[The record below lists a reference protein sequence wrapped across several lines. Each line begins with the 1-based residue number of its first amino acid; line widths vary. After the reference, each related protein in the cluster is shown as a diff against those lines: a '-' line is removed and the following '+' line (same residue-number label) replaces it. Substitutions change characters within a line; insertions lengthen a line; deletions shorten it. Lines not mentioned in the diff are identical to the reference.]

1 MISKTIKVQNRA
13 GVHARP
19 AALIAEKSN
28 KFLSEIFLVKDDT
41 KINAKSVIG
50 VITMAASYGTELTLI
65 CEGSDEQEAG
75 NAIEALFN
83 NKFEEE

>member
-1 MISKTIKVQNRA
+1 MLWKTIKVQNRA

-28 KFLSEIFLVKDDT
+28 KFSSEIFLVYNNA

-50 VITMAASYGTELTLI
+50 VITMAAAYGTELTLV
-65 CEGSDEQEAG
+65 CDGSDEEDAAA
-75 NAIEALFN
+75 AIETLFN
-83 NKFEEE
+83 NKCEEE